1 MLHSKD
7 QQTRGA
13 NILIVEDDRQL
24 LEAVRTRLAEMGCR
38 CTACANA
45 CEALSQFSTAKFD
58 LVITDMTMP
67 GIDGLGVIAM
77 IRNQSE
83 VPILVLTGHAGE
95 YGPLISHYRNVTLIR
110 KPFGEQAL
118 TACVKSSITG
128 GIDARVLVAT

>member
-1 MLHSKD
+1 MLHNEEQNQQSKS
-7 QQTRGA
+7 
-13 NILIVEDDRQL
+13 ILIVEDDRQL
-24 LEAVRTRLAEMGCR
+24 LEALSTRLADLGCR

-45 CEALSQFSTAKFD
+45 CEALSHFSTAKFD
-58 LVITDMTMP
+58 LIITDMTMP

-95 YGPLISHYRNVTLIR
+95 YGPLISHYRNVTLVR
-110 KPFGEQAL
+110 KPLGPQAL
-118 TACVKSSITG
+118 LTCVKSSISG